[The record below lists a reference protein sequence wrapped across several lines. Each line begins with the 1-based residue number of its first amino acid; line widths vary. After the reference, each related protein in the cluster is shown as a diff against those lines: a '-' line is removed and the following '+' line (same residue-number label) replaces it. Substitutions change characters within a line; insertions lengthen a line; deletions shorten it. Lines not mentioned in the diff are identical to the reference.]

1 MISTGQRLR
10 GMAALVALLAVVV
23 GVPWALVAVGGNP
36 LPTSLSGSLLT
47 EPLGA
52 DAILGVL
59 IAVMWVAWAHFMV
72 CLVIELRAH
81 RRHRAGVTTAQGTSH
96 PLVRRL
102 VASIV
107 LVASSAAVSAT
118 AAEAAQPVASHATF
132 VSRVAADADAL
143 RQLADQ
149 APEAHVA
156 IAPKVGNDVQAKL
169 GLRYIVQPPH
179 SGNYD
184 SLWAIAERLL
194 GDGRRWRE
202 IYDLNKAVLQ
212 ADGTSL
218 QDADLIYP
226 GWQLLLPDDATGN
239 AVLGDRGNNNVNNK
253 SDGRDQSSGRDG
265 GSAPRQQST
274 QTAPQPATADV
285 SSPAEDHTP
294 ITASVGGLVGLIIA
308 SAMLGLR
315 RRGTVDVPQGGPGL
329 GDNPPEGGP
338 PGGGGG
344 NDPELLRNTELVD
357 RASRRLDK
365 HFADAGAGA
374 PRAMS
379 ARVSDRHFTI
389 AFDSEPTVPA
399 PSGWAAI
406 GDGRSW
412 TVEHDALDAVGSGMA
427 AAYPRL
433 TCVGTDGGDLVLAD
447 LTGLVGVRCDNDAV
461 TNALLR
467 GVAATASTQPWG
479 DGLTVVTV
487 GLSGLDALVPLTE
500 GSLVLAGPDSLDEV
514 LERAGERAMVVIGAD
529 PGGHAAVVAT
539 EWAADHGSTATVVGP
554 STDQSGLPATFE
566 LRSTGRLTSPSLG
579 VFASAGALNGDDIVR
594 MAFTVASMTAAA
606 GEPGERRVRRP
617 GAANTSGRPAR
628 VAVSVLGPVGLQ
640 VAEGHGSAPDTG
652 RLALVQE
659 VLLYLALQPDGAHT
673 SVLAAAI
680 WPRGV
685 TPEVVAATLDHVRA
699 YIGDPATGVTSDGAS
714 ARVPGGMVLDMRD
727 GRWHLDAAQV
737 SVDWETFQ
745 ELAGD
750 RGDAEEALRL
760 VSGPPLQGLPNDRYA
775 WLRGSGLA
783 DRIATAVIAVAHD
796 LAHYEL
802 GRDHLAAAE
811 GALRAGLVAGP
822 ACESLWRELLGI
834 AGREDRAAAV
844 VDEMYETL
852 QLSGSP
858 RGAEAETDALV
869 QALVPGYQ
877 VPGSRAA
884 LSA

>member
-81 RRHRAGVTTAQGTSH
+81 RRHRDGVTTAQGTSH

-239 AVLGDRGNNNVNNK
+239 AVLGDRGNHNVNDK

-294 ITASVGGLVGLIIA
+294 ITASVGGLVGL
-308 SAMLGLR
+308 
-315 RRGTVDVPQGGPGL
+315 
-329 GDNPPEGGP
+329 
-338 PGGGGG
+338 
-344 NDPELLRNTELVD
+344 
-357 RASRRLDK
+357 
-365 HFADAGAGA
+365 
-374 PRAMS
+374 
-379 ARVSDRHFTI
+379 
-389 AFDSEPTVPA
+389 
-399 PSGWAAI
+399 
-406 GDGRSW
+406 
-412 TVEHDALDAVGSGMA
+412 
-427 AAYPRL
+427 
-433 TCVGTDGGDLVLAD
+433 
-447 LTGLVGVRCDNDAV
+447 
-461 TNALLR
+461 
-467 GVAATASTQPWG
+467 
-479 DGLTVVTV
+479 
-487 GLSGLDALVPLTE
+487 
-500 GSLVLAGPDSLDEV
+500 
-514 LERAGERAMVVIGAD
+514 
-529 PGGHAAVVAT
+529 
-539 EWAADHGSTATVVGP
+539 
-554 STDQSGLPATFE
+554 
-566 LRSTGRLTSPSLG
+566 
-579 VFASAGALNGDDIVR
+579 
-594 MAFTVASMTAAA
+594 
-606 GEPGERRVRRP
+606 
-617 GAANTSGRPAR
+617 
-628 VAVSVLGPVGLQ
+628 
-640 VAEGHGSAPDTG
+640 
-652 RLALVQE
+652 
-659 VLLYLALQPDGAHT
+659 
-673 SVLAAAI
+673 
-680 WPRGV
+680 
-685 TPEVVAATLDHVRA
+685 
-699 YIGDPATGVTSDGAS
+699 
-714 ARVPGGMVLDMRD
+714 
-727 GRWHLDAAQV
+727 
-737 SVDWETFQ
+737 
-745 ELAGD
+745 
-750 RGDAEEALRL
+750 
-760 VSGPPLQGLPNDRYA
+760 
-775 WLRGSGLA
+775 
-783 DRIATAVIAVAHD
+783 
-796 LAHYEL
+796 
-802 GRDHLAAAE
+802 
-811 GALRAGLVAGP
+811 
-822 ACESLWRELLGI
+822 
-834 AGREDRAAAV
+834 
-844 VDEMYETL
+844 
-852 QLSGSP
+852 
-858 RGAEAETDALV
+858 
-869 QALVPGYQ
+869 
-877 VPGSRAA
+877 
-884 LSA
+884 